1 MTSLPTLPDL
11 RVAVVHDWLYTYAGA
26 ERVLEQFLT
35 LFPQAEVFTLI
46 NFLPPGETA
55 FLQGRPV
62 HTSFLQKMPGV
73 RRNHRPYLP
82 LMPVAVEQ
90 FDLSGFDLVLS
101 SSYAVAKGAITG
113 PDQKHVSYVHSPARY
128 AWDLQHFY
136 LRQSNLTS
144 GPRAWFARQML
155 HYIRMWDARTAN
167 GVDAF
172 LANSQF
178 IARRIWKTYR
188 RPAQV
193 IYPPVDTARFQL
205 SADKDDY
212 YFTASRMVP
221 YKKIDLIVEAFSRM
235 PDKRLVVVGDGPEMP
250 KVRAKAGLNVHLLGY
265 QPTDVLVRHMQH
277 ARAFVFAAEEDF
289 GILPVEAQ
297 ACGTPVIAFGKGG
310 VLESVRGL
318 TSDRPTGA
326 FFPQQTVEDLIDA
339 VRAFEAERDRIVP
352 AVCRE
357 NALRFNPQRFRREIA
372 EAVAQALEDR
382 SEPFQQP
389 RPGEAEGWPRAVQG

>member
-1 MTSLPTLPDL
+1 MNSIPELPDL

-26 ERVLEQFLT
+26 ERVLEQFLL
-35 LFPQAEVFTLI
+35 LFPEADVYTLI
-46 NFLPPGETA
+46 NFLPPDQTG

-62 HTSFLQKMPGV
+62 HTSFLQKMPRV
-73 RRNHRPYLP
+73 AKNHRPYLP

-90 FDLSGFDLVLS
+90 FDLSGYDVVLS

-136 LRQSNLTS
+136 LRQSNLLS
-144 GPRAWFARQML
+144 GPRAWMARQIL

-167 GVDAF
+167 GVDSF
-172 LANSQF
+172 IANSQF

-188 RPAQV
+188 RSAEV
-193 IYPPVDTARFQL
+193 IYPPVDTGRFQL
-205 SADKDDY
+205 AAEKEDFY
-212 YFTASRMVP
+212 VTASRMVP
-221 YKKIDLIVEAFSRM
+221 YKKIDLIVEAFARM
-235 PDKRLVVVGDGPEMP
+235 PDKTLVVIGEGPEMP
-250 KVRAKAGLNVHLLGY
+250 KVRAKAGPNVHLMGF
-265 QPTDVLVRHMQH
+265 QPTDVLVRHIQR

-318 TSDRPTGA
+318 GSDRPTGA
-326 FFPQQTVEDLIDA
+326 FFDRQDVESLIDA
-339 VRAFEAERDRIVP
+339 VTAFEAERDRIVP

-372 EAVAQALEDR
+372 ESVLRALDDSAGPFAV
-382 SEPFQQP
+382 P
-389 RPGEAEGWPRAVQG
+389 REEAETWPRAVPG